1 MYADGPGSFSLTSQ
15 SLTHNTNGVNNARA
29 LLLIPCILGYI
40 DVPGGV
46 SFPLSPKGLQA
57 CGMGLQPKF
66 YEAKWWNAKAQK
78 DRRLD
83 KDFVP
88 LWHDMMIMYNPNR
101 LPEYIDAGKI
111 KAFCGWGFNSFIWP
125 QPQQY
130 QEALKKLDFAFCA
143 DYFYRKESH
152 RDMDLILPAAM
163 NFERYAPSESTDQ
176 NLLRELRLNRW
187 VRPKKTGE

>member
-1 MYADGPGSFSLTSQ
+1 MYADGPGFIFSTSQ

-88 LWHDMMIMYNPNR
+88 LWHDMMIMYNRIIFRNILMQAKSKPSA
-101 LPEYIDAGKI
+101 AGVSI
-111 KAFCGWGFNSFIWP
+111 HSFGRSLSSI
-125 QPQQY
+125 
-130 QEALKKLDFAFCA
+130 KKL
-143 DYFYRKESH
+143 
-152 RDMDLILPAAM
+152 
-163 NFERYAPSESTDQ
+163 
-176 NLLRELRLNRW
+176 
-187 VRPKKTGE
+187 

>member
-83 KDFVP
+83 KDFVL
-88 LWHDMMIMYNPNR
+88 LWHDMMIMYNPNH

-111 KAFCGWGFNSFIWP
+111 KAFCGWGFQFIHLAAASAVPRSFKETRFRFLRRLLLSKRKP
-125 QPQQY
+125 Q
-130 QEALKKLDFAFCA
+130 
-143 DYFYRKESH
+143 RHGSH
-152 RDMDLILPAAM
+152 
-163 NFERYAPSESTDQ
+163 PSGGYEF
-176 NLLRELRLNRW
+176 
-187 VRPKKTGE
+187 